1 MILTLRNRLKVLIY
15 LGAAMIIVVSML
27 EGGPSPGLS
36 INRLSIVEAG
46 LIAVISV
53 FDRYAWR
60 WWTIPR
66 LLKTG
71 PVLRGTWRGV
81 IRPTEGDKQ
90 EIVAYLS
97 VRQTFSGIALRLMT
111 EESMSESSTSFRTFL
126 ATRFVQ
132 EARSTL
138 ERLDWRESGHTRN
151 NLKDR
156 TSLLDELQEN
166 WPLANTRSALFIHS
180 RKPRRSLANDSSRN
194 SNGLDQWS
202 KGDGVFTIVRT
213 LK

>member
-46 LIAVISV
+46 LIAVISL

-66 LLKTG
+66 LLRTG

-81 IRPTEGDKQ
+81 IRPTEGDQQ

-111 EESMSESSTSFRTFL
+111 EESMSESSTAQLTQEAEGLAVVEYVFQNIPRDSFRLGSPIHFG
-126 ATRFVQ
+126 A
-132 EARSTL
+132 ARL
-138 ERLDWRESGHTRN
+138 EGVGPHPQQLEGSYFTSR
-151 NLKDR
+151 R
-156 TSLLDELQEN
+156 TSGEL
-166 WPLANTRSALFIHS
+166 AFSKRKTRVVHS
-180 RKPRRSLANDSSRN
+180 FKDAEEIF
-194 SNGLDQWS
+194 GQ
-202 KGDGVFTIVRT
+202 
-213 LK
+213 